1 MNDQTVSAEGMSGAA
16 PNAEA
21 VAAGAAAKPARRA
34 PRPRPAAIILTAPAV
49 ERVKALLEK
58 RGKPSVGIRIGVRT
72 KGCSGLSYTIEYAD
86 QKGPADEV
94 VEQDGVTVLI
104 DPKATMFILGTEM
117 DYVEEKMQT
126 GFVFRNPNEKGR
138 CGCGES
144 FHV

>member
-1 MNDQTVSAEGMSGAA
+1 MNDQAVSTTA
-16 PNAEA
+16 PNPEA
-21 VAAGAAAKPARRA
+21 AAAGAAAKPRRA
-34 PRPRPAAIILTAPAV
+34 PRARPAALTLTATAV
-49 ERVKALLEK
+49 ERVRALLDK

-86 QKGPADEV
+86 AKGPADDV

-117 DYVEEKMQT
+117 DYVEEKLQT
-126 GFVFRNPNEKGR
+126 GFTFRNPNEKGR

>member
-1 MNDQTVSAEGMSGAA
+1 MNDQTISTPA

-21 VAAGAAAKPARRA
+21 AAAGAKPRRA
-34 PRPRPAAIILTAPAV
+34 PRPRPSAINLTAAAV
-49 ERVKALLEK
+49 ERVRALLEK
-58 RGKPSVGIRIGVRT
+58 RNKPSVGIRIGVRT

-86 QKGPADEV
+86 AKGPADEV

-117 DYVEEKMQT
+117 DYVEEKLQT